1 MKYSEI
7 ISLYYKF
14 STAVETNSDFSF
26 SDHLNLHNKKSALIF
41 LKTLDEY
48 HHDMEL
54 TNLPLSKL
62 LHHSI

>member
-26 SDHLNLHNKKSALIF
+26 SDHLNLQNKKNVLNF
-41 LKTLDEY
+41 LRTLDKY

-54 TNLPLSKL
+54 IDELGY
-62 LHHSI
+62 